1 MIGSL
6 RGTVSGIIRG
16 QIVIDVS
23 GVGYRVH
30 VTADTL
36 TSIVEG
42 QELLLW
48 THMAVRETSHDLFGF
63 LQKDDLSWFEL
74 LLTVSGVGPKSALS
88 IVNSVD
94 TATLKTAIARNDAA
108 LLASA
113 HGIGKKTAEKIVLE
127 LREKV
132 GSIETKA
139 GESLAGSDSDVM
151 DALMGLGYSQKEAR
165 DTVRA
170 LPKDLEKTEDKIREA
185 IRIAS
190 RA

>member
-16 QIVIDVS
+16 QIVVDVN

-48 THMAVRETSHDLFGF
+48 THMAVRETSHDLYGF
-63 LQKDDLSWFEL
+63 LSKDDLAWFEL

-94 TATLKTAIARNDAA
+94 TATLKNAIARNDAG
-108 LLASA
+108 LVSGA

-132 GSIETKA
+132 GSIETK
-139 GESLAGSDSDVM
+139 GSEPVTGSDSDVM

-170 LPKDLEKTEDKIREA
+170 LPKGLEKTEDKIREA